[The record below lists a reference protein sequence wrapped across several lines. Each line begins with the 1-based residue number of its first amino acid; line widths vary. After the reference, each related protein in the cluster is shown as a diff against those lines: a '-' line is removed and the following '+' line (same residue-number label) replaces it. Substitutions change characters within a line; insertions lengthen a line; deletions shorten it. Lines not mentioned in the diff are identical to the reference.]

1 MAEMTVCKKHFYN
14 QTTNAQRGA
23 SVLEV
28 ILSITIIFAVAP
40 FLYNQIIDISH
51 DVEDI
56 AMANKIVKKRDS
68 VVNFLRINQTQWP
81 DTAEIKMT
89 NEDLTAVSSLAHA
102 GFIDKYKINGATITD
117 VYLAFDIKDSVY
129 RSANVAK
136 YIGED
141 AAIVR
146 EDGVAYSHVWAVSAP
161 DVFQPGD
168 LIYRISHDFAGA
180 DKSRFLHRGTMGE
193 DELNHMK
200 RDLYMNN
207 FNIFNV
213 ANIKSLSA
221 KILDA
226 EAVFLNSDM
235 VDADT
240 AYFTSGAN
248 LNSVDVSVGSMRVTG
263 DVSGFKNITA
273 NKLNADKYVTN
284 SRVIVDSATVDNSVN
299 VAGNMILKSS
309 NARTI
314 TGFNGITT
322 NKLLTPYISATEMI
336 FTDNFGIT
344 VSGELLLSND
354 APLQIG
360 SWYFPT
366 NVPPSF
372 SRFILTRASVPS
384 VPDTH
389 EFKNITSEN
398 WHTK

>member
-1 MAEMTVCKKHFYN
+1 MAEMIVYKKHFYEN
-14 QTTNAQRGA
+14 TVDTQRGA
-23 SVLEV
+23 SILEV

-40 FLYNQIIDISH
+40 FLYNQIIDMSH
-51 DVEDI
+51 DIEDI
-56 AMANKIVKKRDS
+56 TMANKVVKTRDN
-68 VVNFLRINQTQWP
+68 VINFLRVNQTQWP
-81 DTAEIKMT
+81 DTVEIKMT
-89 NEDLTAVSSLAHA
+89 DEDLTELSSLAHA

-117 VYLAFDIKDSVY
+117 VYLAFDVKDSVY

-146 EDGVAYSHVWAVSAP
+146 EDGIAYSHVWAVSAP

-221 KILDA
+221 KILDV
-226 EAVFLNSDM
+226 ETVFLDSDM
-235 VDADT
+235 VDTDT
-240 AYFTSGAN
+240 VYFTSGAN
-248 LNSVDVSVGSMRVTG
+248 INSSDVSFGSMRVTG
-263 DVSGFKNITA
+263 DTNGFRNITA

-284 SRVIVDSATVDNSVN
+284 SKIIVDSATVDNSVN

-309 NARTI
+309 SARTI
-314 TGFNGITT
+314 TGFNGIAT

-344 VSGELLLSND
+344 VSGELLVSNN
-354 APLQIG
+354 APLRLG
-360 SWYFPT
+360 SWSFPT

-384 VPDTH
+384 VPDAT

>member
-1 MAEMTVCKKHFYN
+1 MAEMIVYKKHFYEN
-14 QTTNAQRGA
+14 TVDTQRGA
-23 SVLEV
+23 SILEV

-40 FLYNQIIDISH
+40 FLYNQIIDMSH
-51 DVEDI
+51 DIEDI
-56 AMANKIVKKRDS
+56 TMANKVVKTRDN
-68 VVNFLRINQTQWP
+68 VINFLRVNQTQWP
-81 DTAEIKMT
+81 DTVEIKMT
-89 NEDLTAVSSLAHA
+89 DEDLIELSSLAHA
-102 GFIDKYKINGATITD
+102 GFIDKYQINGATITD
-117 VYLAFDIKDSVY
+117 VYLAFDVKDSVY

-146 EDGVAYSHVWAVSAP
+146 EDGIAYSHVWAVSAP

-221 KILDA
+221 KILDV
-226 EAVFLNSDM
+226 ETVFLDSDM
-235 VDADT
+235 VDTDT
-240 AYFTSGAN
+240 VYFTSGAN
-248 LNSVDVSVGSMRVTG
+248 INSSDVSFGSMRVTG
-263 DVSGFKNITA
+263 DTNGFRNITA

-284 SRVIVDSATVDNSVN
+284 SKIIVDSATVDNSVN

-309 NARTI
+309 SARTI
-314 TGFNGITT
+314 TGFNGIAT

-344 VSGELLLSND
+344 VSGELLVSNN
-354 APLQIG
+354 APLRIG
-360 SWYFPT
+360 SWSFPT

-384 VPDTH
+384 VPDAT